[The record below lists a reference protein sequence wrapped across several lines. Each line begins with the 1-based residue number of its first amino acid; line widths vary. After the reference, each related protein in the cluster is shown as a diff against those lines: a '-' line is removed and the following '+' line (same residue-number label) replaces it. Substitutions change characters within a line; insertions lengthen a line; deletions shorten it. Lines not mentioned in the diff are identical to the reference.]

1 MADAIKTFLTDE
13 GPKPVD
19 YTALAN
25 LPTIDSTP
33 TSNSNNLVSSG
44 GVYTAINNQFQ
55 TIDYNDATD
64 YNLCTQYNN
73 IYTQIVYTDSQ
84 YNTDVLL
91 RYSGT
96 QTLEYNNTTTYIIS
110 YTGVLGTKSYLCL
123 VGWDGNNTIT
133 MSKSVTR
140 SEIAPLASPAF
151 TGVPTAPTAAAGTHT
166 TQIATTAF
174 VTTAI
179 ANAGSNTNIT
189 TSTSEPTSSDGAVG
203 DIWFVYEAQG
213 VEI

>member
-33 TSNSNNLVSSG
+33 TNASNNLVSSG

-55 TIDYNDATD
+55 IINYNDATD

-91 RYSGT
+91 HYSGT
-96 QTLEYNNTTTYIIS
+96 QTIDYSGTTTYLIS
-110 YTGVLGTKSYLCL
+110 YTGVLGTSAYVCL

-133 MSKSVTR
+133 MPKSVTR
-140 SEIAPLASPAF
+140 SSLASLASPQF
-151 TGVPTAPTAAAGTHT
+151 TGTPTAPTAATGTNT
-166 TQIATTAF
+166 MQIATTAF

-179 ANAGSNTNIT
+179 NSKIT

-203 DIWFVYEAQG
+203 DIWFVYEA
-213 VEI
+213 